1 LPEGK
6 VHCFGRL
13 SPPQLKRFKSAPPL
27 KLYGVI
33 MMLETEKSTMLELID
48 AFRKEVVECTEPI
61 DLVKAWEKV
70 GNYLVVIIY
79 GKEPVP

>member
-1 LPEGK
+1 
-6 VHCFGRL
+6 
-13 SPPQLKRFKSAPPL
+13 
-27 KLYGVI
+27 